1 MAHSTELT
9 AERPQSSH
17 DPLNLKDKALFR
29 QQGLIGGEWVSADSG
44 GTLAV
49 NNPASGD
56 KLGVIPNMGSAETK
70 RAIAAAS
77 AALPAW
83 AARTAKE
90 RAGILRRWFDLI
102 VQNEADLATLM
113 TAEQGKPLAESKGEI
128 AYAASF
134 IEWFAEEGKRLY
146 GDVIPGHQ
154 ADKRILVLR
163 QPVGVVAA
171 ITPWNFPS
179 AMITRKA
186 GPALAA
192 GCTMVLKPATQTP
205 FSALALAELA
215 VRAGVPAGV
224 FNVVTGSASAI
235 GGEMTTNPAVRKV
248 TFTGSTE
255 VGKKLMVQC
264 AGTVKKLSLELGGNA
279 PFIVFD
285 DADLDA
291 AVQGAIASKYR
302 NTGQTCVCANRLL
315 VQEGVYDEFARKL
328 SAAVAKLRV
337 GDGLKGATEQGP
349 LIDEKA
355 VAKVEEHVA
364 DALAKGAKVLAGGR
378 RHALGGTFYEPTIL
392 TGVTPQMMVAREET
406 FGPVAPLFKFK
417 TEAEAIKMA
426 NDTEFGLAAYLYTRD
441 LARSWRVSEAI
452 EYGIVG
458 LNTGIISTEVAPFG
472 GVKESGTGREGS
484 KYGILDYTEIKY
496 VCVGGVS

>member
-1 MAHSTELT
+1 MKL
-9 AERPQSSH
+9 Q
-17 DPLNLKDKALFR
+17 DPRLFR
-29 QQGLIGGEWVSADSG
+29 EQCFIDGSWVGADGG
-44 GTLAV
+44 GTLPV
-49 NNPASGD
+49 HNPATEAA
-56 KLGVIPNMGSAETK
+56 LGTVPNMGTGETR
-70 RAIAAAS
+70 RAIAAAA
-77 AALPAW
+77 AALPSW

-90 RAGILRRWFDLI
+90 RAGLMRRWFDLMLAN
-102 VQNEADLATLM
+102 QDDLAVLM
-113 TAEQGKPLAESKGEI
+113 TAEQGKPLAEAKGEI

-134 IEWFAEEGKRLY
+134 IEWFAEEAKRLY
-146 GDVIPGHQ
+146 GDIIPGHQ

-192 GCTMVLKPATQTP
+192 GCTMVCKPATQTP
-205 FSALALAELA
+205 YSALALAELA
-215 VRAGVPAGV
+215 DRAGIPKGV
-224 FNVVTGSASAI
+224 FNVITGSSTAI
-235 GGEMTTNPAVRKV
+235 GAEMTGNPTVRKV

-285 DADLDA
+285 DADLEA

-315 VQEGVYDEFARKL
+315 VQDGVYHEFSEKL
-328 SAAVAKLRV
+328 AVAVGKLRV
-337 GDGLKGATEQGP
+337 GDGLKGVTEQGP
-349 LIDEKA
+349 LIDS
-355 VAKVEEHVA
+355 VA
-364 DALAKGAKVLAGGR
+364 LGGK
-378 RHALGGTFYEPTIL
+378 RHPLGGTFFEPTIL
-392 TGVTPQMMVAREET
+392 TGVTPEMLIAREET
-406 FGPVAPLFKFK
+406 FGPIAPLFKFHS
-417 TEAEAIKMA
+417 EAEAIAMA

-472 GVKESGTGREGS
+472 GVKESGIGREGS
-484 KYGILDYTEIKY
+484 KYGILDYTEMKY